1 MPRVSAAS
9 ATVNRSG
16 LELLLVMKGPSWRG
30 IAGVRRR
37 RRLGRSWRPSYRSD
51 PDDPSYIGRTGDSRL
66 MSRPRYGTTPR
77 YETASSN
84 VLLGVARYG
93 GGGLD
98 GARGEGVRTLLRRG
112 QAPPG
117 RSGVCV
123 HREPSRRPGRGPGS
137 ATAGLEGLGSREP
150 ARRPARLGSS
160 CPAQPSRELL
170 ASRSNQTPAGTLISE
185 LPNLLPQMSA
195 ISMWLPRCESSPSI
209 NSAPSCFERS
219 LA

>member
-1 MPRVSAAS
+1 M
-9 ATVNRSG
+9 
-16 LELLLVMKGPSWRG
+16 
-30 IAGVRRR
+30 
-37 RRLGRSWRPSYRSD
+37 GRP
-51 PDDPSYIGRTGDSRL
+51 L
-66 MSRPRYGTTPR
+66 HGTTPR

-117 RSGVCV
+117 RSGLCV

-160 CPAQPSRELL
+160 CPAQPSRQLL
-170 ASRSNQTPAGTLISE
+170 ASRSDLTPTGRLIRSFRRRSHRCRPSRCGCRVAKAPRQSTARHRASNDRWLERGGRCLRARDHGSNRSGLVGESTRISGDGAATGSFRRGT
-185 LPNLLPQMSA
+185 
-195 ISMWLPRCESSPSI
+195 RGESP
-209 NSAPSCFERS
+209 
-219 LA
+219 